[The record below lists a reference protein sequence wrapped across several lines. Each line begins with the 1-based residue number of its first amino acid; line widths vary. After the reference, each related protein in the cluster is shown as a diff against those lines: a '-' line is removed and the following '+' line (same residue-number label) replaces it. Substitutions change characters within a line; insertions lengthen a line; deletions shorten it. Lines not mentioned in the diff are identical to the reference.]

1 MTEQW
6 DQEQVG
12 ASGGSGASGGVGS
25 SGDSGSPGDWR
36 LFRGDGQTRRV
47 AFPEAPPWRRF
58 TPAPGADA
66 ADVDGTGTRAHRP
79 YLIGPDESE
88 IVNAALLLRR
98 PLLVTGHPGT
108 GKSSLAHAI
117 AHELSLGR
125 VLTWPV
131 NSRSTLRDALYGY
144 DAIGRLRESNL
155 RRERDEGSEDFGWED
170 SDGWPPPPDESG
182 PSGPPGWHSPSR
194 APLPSGSSD
203 PSRLPA
209 PSGSPDP
216 SRLPAPYTS
225 PSPPG
230 PDIGSFVRL
239 GPLGTALVPGERPRV
254 LLVDEL
260 DKGDVDLPNDLLT
273 VFEEGE
279 FEIPELARL
288 PEEESRVAVLTAD
301 PQVRASVVRGRVR
314 CSQFPVVVI
323 TSNGER
329 EFPPAFLRRCVRLDL
344 AEPDEQRL
352 RDIVGAHL
360 GDEALVGVDDLLRTF
375 LARRAPGELATD
387 QLLNAVFLR
396 KGGVDL
402 PPGALLDAVLH
413 RLGGAV

>member
-1 MTEQW
+1 MTEPPRRQAPPAVP
-6 DQEQVG
+6 QQPP
-12 ASGGSGASGGVGS
+12 
-25 SGDSGSPGDWR
+25 SPPRQAEEWR
-36 LFRGDGQTRRV
+36 LFRGDGEARPV
-47 AFPEAPPWRRF
+47 VFPEAPPWRRF
-58 TPAPGADA
+58 TPAPGGAR
-66 ADVDGTGTRAHRP
+66 TPRP
-79 YLIGPDESE
+79 YLIGADEAE
-88 IVNAALLLRR
+88 VVNAALLLRR

-125 VLTWPV
+125 VLAWPV

-155 RRERDEGSEDFGWED
+155 RREQAASGAGDTGPEG
-170 SDGWPPPPDESG
+170 
-182 PSGPPGWHSPSR
+182 PG
-194 APLPSGSSD
+194 
-203 PSRLPA
+203 
-209 PSGSPDP
+209 
-216 SRLPAPYTS
+216 
-225 PSPPG
+225 
-230 PDIGSFVRL
+230 IGSYVRL
-239 GPLGTALVPGERPRV
+239 GPLGTALVPGPRPRV

-288 PEEESRVAVLTAD
+288 PEEQSRVDVLTAD
-301 PQVRASVVRGRVR
+301 PDVRAPVERGRVR
-314 CSQFPVVVI
+314 CSEFPVVVI

-344 AEPDEQRL
+344 AEPDERRL
-352 RDIVGAHL
+352 RDIVAAHL
-360 GDEALVGVDDLLRTF
+360 GDAALDGVDDLLRTF
-375 LARRAPGELATD
+375 LTRRAPGELATD

-402 PPGALLDAVLH
+402 EPGALLDAVLH

>member
-1 MTEQW
+1 MTAPQGPRAP
-6 DQEQVG
+6 QTPQPPQTPPPPG
-12 ASGGSGASGGVGS
+12 ASQPPSQ
-25 SGDSGSPGDWR
+25 DDWR
-36 LFRGDGQTRRV
+36 LFRGDGDARRV
-47 AFPEAPPWRRF
+47 DFPEAPPWRRF
-58 TPAPGADA
+58 APADDA
-66 ADVDGTGTRAHRP
+66 PRPRP

-88 IVNAALLLRR
+88 VVNAALLLRR

-117 AHELSLGR
+117 AHELTLGR

-131 NSRSTLRDALYGY
+131 NSRSTLRDALYDY

-155 RRERDEGSEDFGWED
+155 RREEAGSDDGAPGEG
-170 SDGWPPPPDESG
+170 PDTG
-182 PSGPPGWHSPSR
+182 P
-194 APLPSGSSD
+194 D
-203 PSRLPA
+203 
-209 PSGSPDP
+209 
-216 SRLPAPYTS
+216 T
-225 PSPPG
+225 G
-230 PDIGSFVRL
+230 PDIGSYVRL
-239 GPLGTALVPGERPRV
+239 GPLGTAFVPGERPRV

-288 PEEESRVAVLTAD
+288 PEDQSHVDVLTAD
-301 PQVRASVVRGRVR
+301 PRVRAPVTRGRVR
-314 CSQFPVVVI
+314 CSEFPVVVI

-352 RDIVGAHL
+352 RDIVEAHL
-360 GDEALVGVDDLLRTF
+360 GDEALDGVEDLLRAF
-375 LARRAPGELATD
+375 LGRRAPGELATD

-396 KGGVDL
+396 KGGLDL